1 MGKIKQFL
9 HEVKIEIKKVA
20 FPNREELIGSTQVVI
35 VSVLMISVFLG
46 VVDYVLSKLVR
57 ALLRF

>member
-1 MGKIKQFL
+1 MQKIKQFL
-9 HEVKIEIKKVA
+9 HEVKIEIKKVV
-20 FPNREELIGSTQVVI
+20 FPTREELLGSTQVVI

-46 VVDYVLSKLVR
+46 VVDYLLSRAVR